1 MDIFAAMASSS
12 FRRLSSLLVFVGF
25 LSLLRPCA
33 CYNRMNSSDT
43 DLATSPA
50 VATWYGAA
58 EGPGSTGGAC
68 GYGDAVAKAPFA
80 SNVAAGGD
88 SLYKSGNGCG
98 ACYQVSCT
106 ENPACSGR
114 PVTVV
119 ITDQCPGGPC
129 ASDAVHF
136 DLSGAAFGA
145 MAKPGQAD
153 ALRSAGSIHIQY
165 TRVPCSYP
173 GVHVAFSVDDGS
185 NSNYFAT
192 LVEFVNGDGEI
203 SAVEVGQGSSWAPMQ
218 HAWGAV
224 WKLNAPVN
232 GPASIRLTSG
242 VSGKT
247 IVATDV
253 IPAGWRPGATYSS
266 NVNF

>member
-1 MDIFAAMASSS
+1 MEVFAAMASS

-43 DLATSPA
+43 DLAMSPA
-50 VATWYGAA
+50 VATWYGDA

-68 GYGDAVAKAPFA
+68 GYRDGVAKAPFQ
-80 SNVAAGGD
+80 SKIAAGGT
-88 SLYKSGNGCG
+88 SLYKSGKGCG
-98 ACYQVSCT
+98 ACYQVACT
-106 ENPACSGR
+106 ANPACSGR

-145 MAKPGQAD
+145 MAKPGQAA

-165 TRVPCSYP
+165 ARVPCSYP
-173 GVHVAFSVDDGS
+173 GFHVNFRVDNGS
-185 NSNYFAT
+185 NPNYFAM
-192 LVEFVNGDGEI
+192 LPEFVNGDGEI
-203 SAVEVGQGSSWAPMQ
+203 SAAEVGQGSSWTPMQ
-218 HAWGAV
+218 SSWGAL
-224 WKLNAPVN
+224 WKLNAPVH
-232 GPASIRLTSG
+232 GPASIRLTSA
-242 VSGKT
+242 VSRKT
-247 IVATDV
+247 IVATNV